1 MKTLLINSSNGY
13 LNLSDLPYN
22 CIFNKVVTGCGGTT
36 IVLFNNENYVIAV
49 PTTELITNKTGLSE
63 AGVATIT
70 NYDGKEQTVFGL
82 FGVFSYSVKKELKKY
97 AEGKGTKKIMCTY
110 DKIGKLAE
118 YLEPTDYRLLVDE
131 YHILLKAYSYR
142 SKAIDGVLSTFR
154 SYKSFCFMSA
164 TPIQA
169 DFKPSCLADVEEI
182 EAVWDETDTMIV
194 KLDLTNKPYIK
205 AANYINAY
213 KKDGFIEINGN
224 RSYEAFFFINSVTD
238 IASILQYC
246 DLSNEEVKIVCADN
260 ESNRAKLAGYTITN
274 SRSEN
279 KPFTFI
285 TSKSF
290 EGADYFSDSALCF
303 VVSNSTNTN
312 TLLDISTDIYQ
323 IAGRIRTESNPFRNL
338 LVHIFNTTGNRNIE
352 LDITYEDMIK
362 RTNDNIE
369 GANEIISAINN
380 SSDKAKEMA
389 KKMLNS
395 QYVMQDKE
403 GNYFVNDMLVKLD
416 LFTFRLEQSIYKDG
430 IALRSAYNK
439 NDMLTTDITVEKIT
453 DSMKKAGKKMSF
465 KDAFL
470 RYAELISKMVITTE
484 TNTLAKIQPLIVN
497 AYHRLGV
504 DKVRSLRYSKSAVEA
519 ALINWESDKNKD
531 TKVAQILGKRIKTGF
546 YSSADIKGWISEAYN
561 TVGIIDKV
569 KATDLTNWFDCEA
582 STKRI
587 DSKVTKGFIVYR
599 PKIVFR

>member
-1 MKTLLINSSNGY
+1 
-13 LNLSDLPYN
+13 
-22 CIFNKVVTGCGGTT
+22 
-36 IVLFNNENYVIAV
+36 
-49 PTTELITNKTGLSE
+49 
-63 AGVATIT
+63 
-70 NYDGKEQTVFGL
+70 
-82 FGVFSYSVKKELKKY
+82 
-97 AEGKGTKKIMCTY
+97 
-110 DKIGKLAE
+110 
-118 YLEPTDYRLLVDE
+118 
-131 YHILLKAYSYR
+131 
-142 SKAIDGVLSTFR
+142 
-154 SYKSFCFMSA
+154 MSA

-352 LDITYEDMIK
+352 LDINYEDMVK

-484 TNTLAKIQPLIVN
+484 TDTLAKIQPLIVN

-546 YSSADIKGWISEAYN
+546 YSSADIKGWISEAY
-561 TVGIIDKV
+561 TAVGITNKI

-599 PKIVFR
+599 PKIVFK